1 MVHAFGASELT
12 RHEPRGHFLRKP
24 FGPSGRPFAPYG
36 RTFGP
41 YGRTFEP
48 NGRPFGP
55 YERTFHPKGG
65 PFGHAL
71 TRRKAELSRS
81 RARGRDERIGRAG
94 RRRRRSA
101 PMTESHGSRPTR
113 ATRGDFCL
121 YDLKS
126 PS

>member
-24 FGPSGRPFAPYG
+24 FGPSGRTFASYGRTFWPNGRPFAPYGRTFEPNGRPFAPYG

-48 NGRPFGP
+48 NGR
-55 YERTFHPKGG
+55 

-101 PMTESHGSRPTR
+101 PM
-113 ATRGDFCL
+113 
-121 YDLKS
+121 
-126 PS
+126 